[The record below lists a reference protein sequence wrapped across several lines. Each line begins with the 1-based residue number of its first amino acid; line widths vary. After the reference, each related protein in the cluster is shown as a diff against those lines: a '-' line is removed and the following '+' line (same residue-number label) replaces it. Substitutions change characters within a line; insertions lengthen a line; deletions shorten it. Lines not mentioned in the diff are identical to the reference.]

1 MAVSCC
7 FSSSVWRVAGISEG
21 TQREGERQTLRASSS
36 RLRSPAGAE
45 GDAPS
50 PRPRGEGARPLHR
63 RAIACCSP
71 GRGAR
76 ASPHRSPGGQHS
88 PHEARQTSS
97 RLRVAWLGLLRHRSP
112 LRKPEAGPEAGPA
125 TDTSPCHLVRQ
136 SPVLPAVT
144 PGILRSHVGAGGC
157 ASFVVLRWDR
167 AKACAGRRGGLS
179 VTVGRPLGKHPG
191 VSFKRS
197 VMVFWFS
204 CILTLLVLPSKT
216 NFRSFAC
223 DTVVTAMVSG
233 G

>member
-7 FSSSVWRVAGISEG
+7 FSSSVWRVAGIFEG

-88 PHEARQTSS
+88 PREARQTSS
-97 RLRVAWLGLLRHRSP
+97 RLRVAWLGLLHHRSP

-125 TDTSPCHLVRQ
+125 TVTLSPCASVP
-136 SPVLPAVT
+136 SAASSN
-144 PGILRSHVGAGGC
+144 PGNPSQPRGGGGC